1 MGKQREGF
9 EKATESYSQF
19 HPQEVME
26 GPINKKGAPF
36 KIGLPK
42 ELDLDEKRCALRPGA
57 ISILV
62 NNGIEV
68 LVETKIGTHVNHID
82 QEYADAGA
90 TIVYSHKEVME
101 ADLVI
106 KIASPTVEEV
116 SYMKKNKAII
126 SAIHMRD
133 IQQDVLTALNN
144 KKITALG
151 FELIEDK
158 VGGLPLVRAMSEI
171 AGSTVML
178 IAAEYLSSYNGGKG
192 IILGGITGVPPSK
205 VVILGAGT
213 VAEYA
218 ARNAIG
224 MGAEVKVFDN
234 AIYKLRR
241 LKKELGLPH
250 LFTSAF
256 DSTSIQEALSRADI
270 VIGAVHTHGART
282 PSIVTEE
289 MVASMRE
296 NSIIIDVCIDQG
308 GCFETSES
316 TNHRH
321 PVYKKHGVIHYCV
334 PNIASRVS
342 RTATAAISNIFTTI
356 LVKLNDEGNVD
367 TMMRRHPWFTKGVYT
382 YKGCVTNQ
390 MIAEKFNLPLKNLD
404 LILAAGI

>member
-1 MGKQREGF
+1 MGKQRDGF
-9 EKATESYSQF
+9 EKATESYFQF

-26 GPINKKGAPF
+26 GPVNKKGNPI
-36 KIGLPK
+36 KIGIPK
-42 ELDLDEKRCALRPGA
+42 ELNPDEKRCALRPGA
-57 ISILV
+57 VSLLV
-62 NNGIEV
+62 NNGCEV
-68 LVETKIGTHVNHID
+68 FVETNTGRHINHSD
-82 QEYADAGA
+82 TEYADAGA
-90 TIVYSHKEVME
+90 TIVYSHKEAME
-101 ADLVI
+101 ADIVL
-106 KIASPTVEEV
+106 KISAPTIEEI
-116 SYMKKNKAII
+116 SYMKQNKAII
-126 SAIHMRD
+126 SAIHMRELKR
-133 IQQDVLTALNN
+133 DVLDTINK

-151 FELIEDK
+151 FELIEDN

-218 ARNAIG
+218 ARTAIG

-256 DSTSIQEALSRADI
+256 DSTSLTEALSRADI
-270 VIGAVHTHGART
+270 AIGAVHTHGTRT

-289 MVASMRE
+289 MVAVMRE

-308 GCFETSES
+308 GCFETSEP

-334 PNIASRVS
+334 PNVASRVS

-356 LVKLNDEGNVD
+356 LNKLIDEGSVD
-367 TMMRRHPWFTKGVYT
+367 TMMRRHPWFTKGVYA
-382 YKGCVTNQ
+382 YRGNITNQ
-390 MIAEKFNLPLKNLD
+390 ALAEKFDLPLKNLD

>member
-9 EKATESYSQF
+9 DKATESYFQY

-26 GPINKKGAPF
+26 GPLHKKGNPL
-36 KIGLPK
+36 KIGVPK
-42 ELDLDEKRCALRPGA
+42 ELDPDEKRCALRPGA
-57 ISILV
+57 VSLLV
-62 NNGIEV
+62 NNGCEV
-68 LVETKIGTHVNHID
+68 FVESKAGQHINHDD
-82 QEYADAGA
+82 QEYSEAGA
-90 TIVYSHKEVME
+90 NIVYSHKEVME
-101 ADLVI
+101 CDLVI
-106 KIASPTVEEV
+106 KISSPTVEEV
-116 SYMKKNKAII
+116 NHMKQGKTII
-126 SAIHMRD
+126 SAIHLRD
-133 IQQDVLTALNN
+133 IKKEVLEALN
-144 KKITALG
+144 KKKVTALG

-213 VAEYA
+213 VAEFA
-218 ARNAIG
+218 ARTAIG

-241 LKKELGLPH
+241 LKKELNNPH

-256 DSTSIQEALSRADI
+256 DSTSIDEALSRADI
-270 VIGAVHTHGART
+270 VIGAIHTHGSRT

-289 MVASMRE
+289 MVMGMRE

-308 GCFETSES
+308 GCFETSEP

-342 RTATAAISNIFTTI
+342 RTATAAISNIFTPI
-356 LVKLNDEGNVD
+356 LLKVSDECKVD
-367 TMMRRHPWFTKGVYT
+367 TMMRRHPWFAKGVYT
-382 YKGCVTNQ
+382 YRGSITNQ
-390 MIAEKFNLPLKNLD
+390 AIAEKFDLPLKNLD
-404 LILAAGI
+404 LILAAGF

>member
-9 EKATESYSQF
+9 EKATESYFQF

-26 GPINKKGAPF
+26 GPVHKRGNPL
-36 KIGLPK
+36 KIGVPK
-42 ELDLDEKRCALRPGA
+42 EINLDEKRCALRPGA
-57 ISILV
+57 ISLLI
-62 NNGIEV
+62 NNGCEV
-68 LVETKIGTHVNHID
+68 YVETNAGKHVNHLD
-82 QEYADAGA
+82 NEYSEAGA

-101 ADLVI
+101 CDIVI
-106 KIASPTVEEV
+106 KISAPTIDEIAD
-116 SYMKKNKAII
+116 MKQGKAII
-126 SAIHMRD
+126 STIHMRE
-133 IQQDVLTALNN
+133 IKKDVLVALNK

-218 ARNAIG
+218 ARTAIG

-241 LKKELGLPH
+241 LKKELNYPH
-250 LFTSAF
+250 LFTSAL
-256 DSTSIQEALSRADI
+256 DSTSINEALKRADV
-270 VIGAVHTHGART
+270 VIGAIHTHGART

-289 MVASMRE
+289 MVMDMRE

-308 GCFETSES
+308 GCFETSEP

-342 RTATAAISNIFTTI
+342 RTATAAISNIFTPI
-356 LVKLNDEGNVD
+356 LMKINDEMNVD
-367 TMMRRHPWFTKGVYT
+367 TMMRRHPWFSKGVYT
-382 YKGCVTNQ
+382 YRGSITNQ
-390 MIAEKFNLPLKNLD
+390 AIAEKFNLPLKNLD
-404 LILAAGI
+404 LILAAGL

>member
-26 GPINKKGAPF
+26 GPVSKKGNPL

-42 ELDLDEKRCALRPGA
+42 ELNPDEKRCALRPGA
-57 ISILV
+57 VSILV
-62 NNGIEV
+62 NNGVEV
-68 LVETKIGTHVNHID
+68 LVESKTGQHVNHLD

-90 TIVYSHKEVME
+90 TIVYTHKEAME

-106 KIASPTVEEV
+106 KIASPTVEEI

-133 IQQDVLTALNN
+133 IQKSVLTALNA

-151 FELIEDK
+151 FELLEDK

-241 LKKELGLPH
+241 LKKELNLPH

-270 VIGAVHTHGART
+270 VIGAVHTHGTRT

-308 GCFETSES
+308 GCFETSEP

-342 RTATAAISNIFTTI
+342 RTATAAISNIFTTT
-356 LVKLNDEGNVD
+356 LMKLNDEGSVD
-367 TMMRRHPWFTKGVYT
+367 TMMRRHSWFTKGVYT

-390 MIAEKFNLPLKNLD
+390 MIAEKFDLPLKNLD